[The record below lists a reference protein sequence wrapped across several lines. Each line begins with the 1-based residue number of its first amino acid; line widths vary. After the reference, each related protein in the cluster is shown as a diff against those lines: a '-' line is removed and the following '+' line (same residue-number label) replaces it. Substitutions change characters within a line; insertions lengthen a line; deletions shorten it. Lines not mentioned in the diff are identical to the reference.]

1 MKKYELLDMDVI
13 KFEEQDV
20 IVTSPNPGGTIDL
33 PPEDDDS

>member
-20 IVTSPNPGGTIDL
+20 IVTSGNNGDIDL
-33 PPEDDDS
+33 PPDDDDS